1 MSGLVTSD
9 GNQGNN
15 ADLGLALYCAECNL
29 RFADQAK
36 LARHKE
42 KFCVG
47 TKYFDPQA
55 LHNALHR
62 DEKLKTMS
70 FQDVKVRTTEQ
81 QRAMLFVAIASA
93 IRPLSLGLTCTGDA
107 VVAHAARAV
116 SPVAGAY
123 CCRSLPQRTRVACV
137 PLLPLALSLA
147 CAVHLTVVSR
157 RQTDRARVLSR
168 WLNLLSGVRAGQRGE
183 PSG

>member
-1 MSGLVTSD
+1 MADFDAGGSLGS
-9 GNQGNN
+9 NNN

-70 FQDVKVRTTEQ
+70 FQDVRVSCDEVHVIAR
-81 QRAMLFVAIASA
+81 RWPFVI
-93 IRPLSLGLTCTGDA
+93 
-107 VVAHAARAV
+107 VA
-116 SPVAGAY
+116 
-123 CCRSLPQRTRVACV
+123 L
-137 PLLPLALSLA
+137 
-147 CAVHLTVVSR
+147 VSR
-157 RQTDRARVLSR
+157 RLLCGVERQRA
-168 WLNLLSGVRAGQRGE
+168 LLSWL
-183 PSG
+183 